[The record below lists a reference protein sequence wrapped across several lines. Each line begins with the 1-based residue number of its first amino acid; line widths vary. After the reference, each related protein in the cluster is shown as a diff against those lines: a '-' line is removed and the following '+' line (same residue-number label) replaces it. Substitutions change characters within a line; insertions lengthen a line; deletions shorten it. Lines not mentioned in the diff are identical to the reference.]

1 MRTTASRFSPTAL
14 LLLALCAPAGPA
26 AAQAET
32 ESHTFDS
39 DGVRLH
45 YIDQGAGEPVLLIH
59 GFALDLGINWVGP
72 EIVSALTDAGYR
84 VVAYDARGHG
94 ASEKPHDPA
103 AYGPPDLEDPI
114 RLLDHLGIARAHLI
128 GYSRGGHI
136 AHHLRATHPARLRS
150 VILGGFGAG
159 AGPQAGPDSAMR
171 ATLAD
176 ALVAED
182 FRPLVRAVTTDASP
196 EEVEAW
202 QGRLAERNDGRA
214 LAAAFLAPS
223 FPGFDAEEL
232 RTNRVPTLAVIG
244 ERDAFRDGVERM
256 REAMSG
262 LEVLVLAG
270 ADHAS
275 ALTDPGFVTALLGF
289 LTKHSEAG
297 SVAGA
302 GQSLDDE
309 ERM

>member
-1 MRTTASRFSPTAL
+1 MRTIPSRFSPTVL
-14 LLLALCAPAGPA
+14 LLLALSGSTA
-26 AAQAET
+26 AAQE
-32 ESHTFDS
+32 EPDSHAFES

-45 YIDQGAGEPVLLIH
+45 YIDEGAGEPVLLIH
-59 GFALDLGINWVGP
+59 GFALDLGIAWVGP
-72 EIVSALTDAGYR
+72 GIVSALTDAGYR

-94 ASEKPHDPA
+94 ASDKPHDPA
-103 AYGPPDLEDPI
+103 AYGTSDLEDPI
-114 RLLDHLGIARAHLI
+114 RLLDHLGIARAHVI
-128 GYSRGGHI
+128 GYSRGAHI
-136 AHHLRATHPARLRS
+136 AHLLRAAHPERLRS
-150 VILGGFGAG
+150 VVLGGFGAG

-176 ALVAED
+176 ALAEED
-182 FRPLVRAVTTDASP
+182 YRPLVRAVATDASP
-196 EEVEAW
+196 QEVEAW
-202 QGRLAERNDGRA
+202 QRRLAARNDGRA

-256 REAMSG
+256 REGMSD

-289 LTKHSEAG
+289 LTKH
-297 SVAGA
+297 
-302 GQSLDDE
+302 
-309 ERM
+309 RR